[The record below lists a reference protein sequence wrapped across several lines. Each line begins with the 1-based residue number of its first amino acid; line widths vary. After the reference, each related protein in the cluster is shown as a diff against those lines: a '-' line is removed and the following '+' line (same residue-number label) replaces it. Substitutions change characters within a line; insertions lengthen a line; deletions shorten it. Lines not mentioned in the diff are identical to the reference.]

1 MPVSTFGSVTT
12 FYAGLWGTDNLVTP
26 SGRPVPAGVEF
37 AVYETGT
44 VSCIDLYVDAE
55 RSAAADNPGVIGA
68 NGNLSFWADPG
79 VYDLVVGE
87 TTMAVVVSL
96 HPAEGLSGFASASQG
111 LLADTAVQPGDLA
124 TVATSGDFDDLTDKP
139 TIPSTPGDVGA
150 DPAGTA
156 ATAVSAHTGA
166 VDPHGD
172 RAHAASLVDDL
183 SGVSNQAGARTALG
197 LGTAATTASTDYATA
212 TQGSTADTAVQPGD
226 LAAVATSGAYA
237 DLSGAPTIPST
248 PGEVGA
254 DPAGTAAGL
263 VDDLSGVT
271 DQTAARTALGLGSAA
286 VAATGDFDAAGA
298 AASAQAAAELT
309 ASDALA
315 AYQPNIPH
323 IEMTVSQPGG
333 PGTDWR
339 LVVPTPLRSAVF
351 VPPFTVGVDD
361 PTGTFDGVEVPAPS
375 GTDDPRWWLVAPVS
389 GAGPGGLYMYD
400 PTDHATVTGLYTDD
414 GAEYASATGAV
425 VGLAVVAF
433 VAADTGGGP
442 AWVGGAQ
449 ADSVLLA
456 AFPDLAATQ
465 IAASVAAP
473 FRAGG
478 IGYRPANMGSW
489 FTTLA
494 AKASAPVDVVILG
507 DSVAE
512 QDTTTGLRSWPYHL
526 ERILNERVLTGDIA
540 DGWRSAQAG
549 VAQIPGSTTASGS
562 ATNEAPGGRGLTM
575 SGGQTATYTATM
587 DGVSIVYGKDP
598 SYGSLEVRDGATLL
612 DTISTTGTAK
622 GGFVWTSGALTSA
635 SHTITVTSVGANRL
649 AGWQIHNGTRAS
661 GVRVWNASRGGM
673 GTDFFTGAAVRGLDL
688 IENLQPDLVVLAT
701 GTNDAVAA
709 TYDTRMRALVNAVQ
723 AIYSGPIALWIPP
736 VSTGYFAADA
746 PAAGRLIAADE
757 ALAVIDA
764 AAATGEHPL
773 ETTRWIGL
781 GPHPGDEGTV
791 YLASY
796 AAAQLSGDPIGEALR
811 QDYLSTL
818 NLSGLGGKVTISA
831 PSGASSYGLS
841 GLTLIDTLLQRMSSG
856 TFAVGSVLS
865 ILLSAPDG
873 VVWGGRRQAIDAQ
886 TGTAYSL
893 PLASIGKL
901 ITRSNAGASTMVW
914 PKDTTAAVPVGSII
928 ETLNLG
934 AGTVTNSAEAG
945 ATLITGSTTAQAQGK
960 RITAYKVAAN
970 TWLLAT

>member
-1 MPVSTFGSVTT
+1 MGTPTESECFDEEGCGDGGSDH
-12 FYAGLWGTDNLVTP
+12 A
-26 SGRPVPAGVEF
+26 
-37 AVYETGT
+37 
-44 VSCIDLYVDAE
+44 YVDAK
-55 RSAAADNPGVIGA
+55 I
-68 NGNLSFWADPG
+68 
-79 VYDLVVGE
+79 
-87 TTMAVVVSL
+87 
-96 HPAEGLSGFASASQG
+96 
-111 LLADTAVQPGDLA
+111 
-124 TVATSGDFDDLTDKP
+124 
-139 TIPSTPGDVGA
+139 
-150 DPAGTA
+150 
-156 ATAVSAHTGA
+156 
-166 VDPHGD
+166 
-172 RAHAASLVDDL
+172 
-183 SGVSNQAGARTALG
+183 
-197 LGTAATTASTDYATA
+197 
-212 TQGSTADTAVQPGD
+212 
-226 LAAVATSGAYA
+226 
-237 DLSGAPTIPST
+237 
-248 PGEVGA
+248 
-254 DPAGTAAGL
+254 
-263 VDDLSGVT
+263 
-271 DQTAARTALGLGSAA
+271 
-286 VAATGDFDAAGA
+286 
-298 AASAQAAAELT
+298 
-309 ASDALA
+309 A

-323 IEMTVSQPGG
+323 IAMTVSQPGG

-339 LVVPTPLRSAVF
+339 FIVPTPLRSAVF
-351 VPPFTVGVDD
+351 VPPFTHLVDD
-361 PTGTFDGVEVPAPS
+361 PTGTFDGVEVPAPT

-389 GAGPGGLYMYD
+389 GNGSEGVYLYD
-400 PTDHATVTGLYTDD
+400 PTDHGTETGLYSDD
-414 GAEYASATGAV
+414 GAEYASVTGVAV
-425 VGLAVVAF
+425 RLAVVAF
-433 VAADTGGGP
+433 VPADPGSGP
-442 AWVGGAQ
+442 IWVGGAQ

-478 IGYRPANMGSW
+478 IGFRPAHLDGSW
-489 FTTLA
+489 ATALA

-507 DSVAE
+507 DSIAE
-512 QDTTTGLRSWPYHL
+512 QDTQLGLRSWPYHL
-526 ERILNERVLTGDIA
+526 ERILNDRVLSGDIT

-549 VAQIPGSTTASGS
+549 VSQIPGSTSASGT
-562 ATNEAPGGRGLTM
+562 ATNEAIGGRGLTM
-575 SGGQTATYTATM
+575 SNGQTAVYTATM
-587 DGVSIVYGKDP
+587 DGVSVVYAKDP

-612 DTISTTGTAK
+612 ATISTTGTAK

-649 AGWQIHNGTRAS
+649 AGWQIHNGNRAS
-661 GVRVWNASRGGM
+661 GVRVWNASRGGS
-673 GTDFFTGAAVRGLDL
+673 GTDFFTTSAGRGLDL
-688 IENLQPDLVVLAT
+688 IENLQPDLVILAT
-701 GTNDAVAA
+701 GTNDAAAA

-723 AIYSGPIALWIPP
+723 AIYAGPIALWIPP
-736 VSTGYFAADA
+736 VSTGYFAADG

-818 NLSGLGGKVTISA
+818 NLYGTGGKVTIAA
-831 PSGASSYGLS
+831 PQGASSYGLQ
-841 GLTLIDTLLQRMSSG
+841 GLSLIDTMVQRMAAG
-856 TFAVGSVLS
+856 TLAVGSVLS

-886 TGTAYSL
+886 TGTAYTL

-901 ITRSNAGASTMVW
+901 ITRLNAGASTMVW

-970 TWLLAT
+970 TWLLAA